1 MSARGLLGWAAAAAA
16 GVTALRY
23 RRRARAATG
32 ESKVLLDAGEGL
44 RDMAVLAAQ
53 HAEPRDIFAS
63 VAKQVSR
70 LAFADEVHMVRY
82 HDDGT
87 ASDLGGWSDD
97 APVVQEGARL
107 EIGGNNAF
115 TRVLA
120 SGRPARIDDCA
131 EISGESA
138 ALLRRAGIRSVVG
151 VPLMVD
157 GELWGAILAG
167 TRSDRPLPRV
177 AEERMLGFSELVA
190 AGIES
195 SRARAKLQALLGQQ
209 EALRRVATLV
219 ATEAPPGNVFAAV
232 AEEVVRLFDAHVG
245 YLCSFE
251 PAGGLLVRAAWSYT
265 GNHAEPGV
273 RVPTHGDGAI
283 AEVHRTGLPARV
295 ENYDSLAGPLVDIA
309 RARDAASGVASPV
322 VVEGGVWGVLWVAAR
337 ELGQFP
343 ADTEELLTSFS
354 ELVSAAIANSDARTQ
369 LAASR
374 ARVVAAADES
384 RRRIER
390 NLHDGTQQRLVTL
403 ALELR
408 AAREEAPAE
417 LAAELER
424 VEDGIR
430 EVLEEVREIARGL
443 HPAILSEGGLEPAL
457 KSLARRSGLPV
468 DLDLHL
474 DGRLPEPVEVAA
486 YYVVSEALT
495 NAAKHAGASGASV
508 GLDRHNG
515 ALRVSIRDDG
525 VGGADPS
532 RGSGLVGLSDRVEA
546 LGGHLEVASESGSGT
561 SIVVEIPVAPT
572 G

>member
-1 MSARGLLGWAAAAAA
+1 VVANHENLVRHRQPAYTLSHGGEE
-16 GVTALRY
+16 VTRL
-23 RRRARAATG
+23 
-32 ESKVLLDAGEGL
+32 V
-44 RDMAVLAAQ
+44 AQ
-53 HAEPRDIFAS
+53 HAEPGDLFAS
-63 VAKQVSR
+63 VAEGVGR
-70 LAFADEVHMVRY
+70 LAVADEVLMVRY

-87 ASDLGGWSDD
+87 ASALGGWS
-97 APVVQEGARL
+97 EGAPLVQAGTRL
-107 EIGGNNAF
+107 PIGGNNAF
-115 TRVLA
+115 TQVLA
-120 SGRPARIDDCA
+120 SGQPARID
-131 EISGESA
+131 EQSELSGASA
-138 ALLRRAGIRSVVG
+138 SLLRRGGVRSVVG

-167 TRSDRPLPRV
+167 TRGSQQIPRV

-195 SRARAKLQALLGQQ
+195 SRARAKLQVLLGQQ

-219 ATEAPPGNVFAAV
+219 ATEVAPGEVFAAV

-251 PAGGLLVRAAWSYT
+251 PDGLLVRSAWSHT

-273 RVPTHGDGAI
+273 RVPTRGDGAI
-283 AEVHRTGLPARV
+283 AEVRRTGRPARV
-295 ENYDSLAGPLVDIA
+295 EGYEGLSGPLVDIA
-309 RARDAASGVASPV
+309 RAREAASGVASPV
-322 VVEGGVWGVLWVAAR
+322 VVDGRLWGVLWVASKEA
-337 ELGQFP
+337 GHFP
-343 ADTEELLTSFS
+343 PQTEELLTSFA

-374 ARVVAAADES
+374 ARVVAASDET

-390 NLHDGTQQRLVTL
+390 NLHDATQQRLVTL
-403 ALELR
+403 ALQLR
-408 AAREEAPAE
+408 AAREEAPPE
-417 LAAELER
+417 LGAQLEQ

-430 EVLEEVREIARGL
+430 DVLEEVREIARGL
-443 HPAILSEGGLEPAL
+443 HPAILSEGGLVPAL

-468 DLDLHL
+468 DLDLEV

-508 GLDRHNG
+508 DVERHNG
-515 ALRVSIRDDG
+515 TLRLSIRDDG

-546 LGGHLEVASESGSGT
+546 LGGHLEVASQSGSGT
-561 SIVVEIPVAPT
+561 SIVVEIPVAST